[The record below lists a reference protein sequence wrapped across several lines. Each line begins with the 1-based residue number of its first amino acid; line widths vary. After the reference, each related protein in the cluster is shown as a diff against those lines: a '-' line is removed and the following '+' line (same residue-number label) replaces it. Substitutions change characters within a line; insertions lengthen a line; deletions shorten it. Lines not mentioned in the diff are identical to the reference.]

1 MFKFFKRKN
10 DDLWIISVKNLKKQ
24 KTEQCKF
31 LTREEIKREILR
43 KDADGEDYA
52 KFTER
57 RIEKQDKKDLK
68 RQGYTVR
75 EDKYVDGRRDII
87 IYW

>member
-1 MFKFFKRKN
+1 MFKFFKKKN

-24 KTEQCKF
+24 KIEQCKF
-31 LTREEIKREILR
+31 LTREEIKREIFKRDADR
-43 KDADGEDYA
+43 KDYVE
-52 KFTER
+52 FTER
-57 RIEKQDKKDLK
+57 RIQKQDKKDLK
-68 RQGYTVR
+68 RQGYKVR